1 MNFLEFDGTNFVFA
15 IGAREKRLLFEVLK
29 HYPLVPSSHH
39 RITRNTEEA
48 KMKSMQTLL
57 EDAMAERRQ
66 ETNKH
71 LQAMLD
77 DEARFQ
83 AAKSGFRFFLNPQQA
98 EWLLEA
104 LNDVRVG
111 SWLILGEPDVEKRN
125 PVNPTEI
132 NAHYLWAMELCA
144 YFQANVLA
152 ALDHRTPI

>member
-1 MNFLEFDGTNFVFA
+1 MNFLQFDGTNFVFE
-15 IGAREKRLLFEVLK
+15 IGAREKHLLFEVLK
-29 HYPLVPSSHH
+29 HYPMVPSSHH

-71 LQAMLD
+71 LQAMLK
-77 DEARFQ
+77 DEARFK
-83 AAKSGFRFFLNPQQA
+83 AAKSGFRFSLTPQQA

-111 SWLILGEPDVEKRN
+111 SWIILGEPDEEKLKS
-125 PVNPTEI
+125 VNPTET

-144 YFQANVLA
+144 YFQANLLA
-152 ALDHRTPI
+152 ALDHRAPI